1 MARVALIEPEQ
12 ATPEVKEIYEK
23 VLRGKPGNVQKALA
37 QRPDLLKNFLPF
49 YASVGRSL
57 ERKLYELVYIRVSMV
72 NGCNYCLQHHLASGK
87 RAGIEPADWAALK
100 AKDFSRYTEK
110 EQAALNHAE
119 KLTRTPHDINDQDF
133 VPLKAQFTDA
143 EIVDLH
149 MLIGLVNYE
158 PGHGP
163 VGFAGGVARGEDL
176 VGSQRL
182 FRSRS
187 RIIRSNALGSPSC
200 RE

>member
-12 ATPEVKEIYEK
+12 ASPEVKETYEK

-57 ERKLYELVYIRVSMV
+57 DRKLYELVYIRVSMI

-87 RAGIEPADWAALK
+87 RVGIDAAAWTALK
-100 AKDFSRYTEK
+100 AADLTPFTEK
-110 EQAALNHAE
+110 ERAALTYAE
-119 KLTRTPHDINDQDF
+119 KLTRTPHGVNDQDF
-133 VPLKAQFTDA
+133 IPLKAHFTDP

-149 MLIGLVNYE
+149 VLIGLINLTNRVTD
-158 PGHGP
+158 P
-163 VGFAGGVARGEDL
+163 
-176 VGSQRL
+176 
-182 FRSRS
+182 
-187 RIIRSNALGSPSC
+187 LGLAVEFS
-200 RE
+200 EEKV